1 MYAIGAI
8 SGKASGTLPSW
19 NKQKV
24 ENLFFCSLRESQN
37 RPPKNW
43 AKKRVR
49 MTLNFFISRTFFSC
63 PPRQS
68 TPLGRFR
75 GGRATQK
82 VAQTKTPMEREVSK
96 SLERVKI
103 LTERPFSRSI
113 NSTRLPFVNGNAD
126 LRYFS
131 FFLNFCLMFDS
142 WPPPQNCPPQKMSSL
157 HGTLLEVYEGSF
169 FSTDI
174 RGFGVYHYAYC
185 IVYIRK

>member
-113 NSTRLPFVNGNAD
+113 NSSRLSMVMLSWECSIRHPTKLPTPENVIPSRYVIGSLRREGFFNGHS
-126 LRYFS
+126 RS
-131 FFLNFCLMFDS
+131 V
-142 WPPPQNCPPQKMSSL
+142 
-157 HGTLLEVYEGSF
+157 LE
-169 FSTDI
+169 
-174 RGFGVYHYAYC
+174 
-185 IVYIRK
+185 